1 MMLSR
6 VVEILRFSQ
15 AEGTNLIYD
24 RIPRNQRMKGSGSG
38 KSRTENEK
46 IGTMKA
52 KIAKESRKN
61 RFEINTRN

>member
-1 MMLSR
+1 
-6 VVEILRFSQ
+6 
-15 AEGTNLIYD
+15 
-24 RIPRNQRMKGSGSG
+24 MKGSGLG
-38 KSRTENEK
+38 KSRTENER